1 MTKTNYEMFGD
12 LAIEFKDD
20 AFKILLFPCN
30 QFLSQEPSAPTPTT
44 LRRLSTEKLDME
56 ASNTTT
62 LFEMVD
68 VNGKKTHPVFQFL
81 RYNSDLYNEATH
93 INKPIPWNF
102 GKFLVDM
109 KGGVFKFYPAPATAD
124 QIKEDI
130 RSLLC
135 PTSPG
140 SPTRRPSIILDE
152 GK

>member
-1 MTKTNYEMFGD
+1 MFGD
-12 LAIEFKDD
+12 LATDFKDD
-20 AFKILLFPCN
+20 NFKILLFPCN
-30 QFLSQEPSAPTPTT
+30 QFLSQEPAAPTPAS

-130 RSLLC
+130 RSLL
-135 PTSPG
+135 SASASG

-152 GK
+152 QK